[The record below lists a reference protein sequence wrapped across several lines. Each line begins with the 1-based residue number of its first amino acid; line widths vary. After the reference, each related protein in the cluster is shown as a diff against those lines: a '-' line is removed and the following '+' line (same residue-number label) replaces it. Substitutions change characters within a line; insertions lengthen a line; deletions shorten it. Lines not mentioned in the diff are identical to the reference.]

1 MKMVNLQHSF
11 SRLWDKIVI
20 NHYVIKLLIVL
31 IVYLLL
37 SHVINFIFGTMRE
50 GMTSDNNDTDK
61 SKTKYTDYD
70 LDDPGSAMILA
81 QKNAGNI
88 QAIKDMITGISELKE
103 MVDEN
108 TSAVKSVQT
117 QVNDLAEA
125 QNSMAGNMVG
135 TDVPEISD

>member
-1 MKMVNLQHSF
+1 MKLVNLQHSF

-37 SHVINFIFGTMRE
+37 SQVINFIFGTMRE
-50 GMTSDNNDTDK
+50 GMTSDTNDTDK

-125 QNSMAGNMVG
+125 QNSMAGDMVG

>member
-1 MKMVNLQHSF
+1 MKLVNLQHNF
-11 SRLWDKIVI
+11 SRLWDKVVI

-37 SHVINFIFGTMRE
+37 SQVINFIFRTMRE

-125 QNSMAGNMVG
+125 QNSMAGDMVG

>member
-1 MKMVNLQHSF
+1 MNLVNLQHSF

-20 NHYVIKLLIVL
+20 NKYVIKLLIVL

-37 SHVINFIFGTMRE
+37 SQVIKFIFGTMRE
-50 GMTSDNNDTDK
+50 GMTSDNNDKDK
-61 SKTKYTDYD
+61 GKTKYTDYD

-108 TSAVKSVQT
+108 TSAVQSVQT

-135 TDVPEISD
+135 TDVPEIGD

>member
-20 NHYVIKLLIVL
+20 NYYVIKLLIVL

-37 SHVINFIFGTMRE
+37 SQVINFIFGTMRE
-50 GMTSDNNDTDK
+50 GMTSDNNDKDT
-61 SKTKYTDYD
+61 SKNKYTEYD

-125 QNSMAGNMVG
+125 QNSRAGDMVG